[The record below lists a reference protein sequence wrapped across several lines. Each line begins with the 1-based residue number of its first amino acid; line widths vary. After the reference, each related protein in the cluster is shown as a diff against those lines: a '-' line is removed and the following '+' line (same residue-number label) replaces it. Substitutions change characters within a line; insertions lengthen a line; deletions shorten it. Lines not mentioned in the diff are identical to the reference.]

1 MSESEEWEAVIFF
14 NYDNVKNAKVV
25 AVCDV
30 RADMAK
36 EKIGG
41 RDVKIYTDLKRM
53 LRCEKLDMVDN
64 MYAVICMPI
73 WQYHA

>member
-1 MSESEEWEAVIFF
+1 MGGCYFF

-36 EKIGG
+36 KKIGG

-53 LRCEKLDMVDN
+53 LRCEKLEYVRR
-64 MYAVICMPI
+64 VICMPI